1 MRYGYARV
9 SGKSQ
14 DTEGNSLEAQKNALM
29 AQGCVE
35 VVPEVFTGKTTD
47 RPKLNA
53 LVAKMQEGDVLV
65 VTKLDRFARSTKEG
79 IAMIEELTARGI
91 AVHVLNM
98 GLIDNTP
105 IGELMVQVMLA
116 ISEFERKVIAE
127 RTKEG
132 KAIARAQGK
141 RVDGRKPIEIPDFKK
156 YFQKKK
162 DGIMTVKEI
171 CAELGISRTTWYEL
185 ERRAA

>member
-1 MRYGYARV
+1 VIYGYARV
-9 SGKSQ
+9 SSRGQ
-14 DTEGNSLEAQKNALM
+14 EDGNSLEAQETALRER
-29 AQGCVE
+29 GCVE
-35 VVPEVFTGKTTD
+35 VVAEVYTGKTTD
-47 RPKLNA
+47 RPLFNGLIEKL
-53 LVAKMQEGDVLV
+53 QGGDVLM

-79 IAMIEELTARGI
+79 IITIEELMARGI

-105 IGELMVQVMLA
+105 VGELMLQVMLA

-127 RTKEG
+127 RMREG
-132 KAIARAQGK
+132 KAIAKAQGK

>member
-14 DTEGNSLEAQKNALM
+14 DTEGNSLEAQKSALM

-47 RPKLNA
+47 RPKLNS

-127 RTKEG
+127 RMREG
-132 KAIARAQGK
+132 KAVAKAQGK
-141 RVDGRKPIEIPDFKK
+141 RTDGRKPIEIPDFKK